1 MKRKNDFAAKLLA
14 VCLALVLAA
23 GMLAVPAMA
32 TGAATPS
39 PANSTVPGGGGEDN
53 EGEGNKGD
61 NNNPGSNGITGG
73 MPYITGY
80 TVAPQL
86 GVAGELQRIQP
97 GQKCCI
103 IVSICDPR
111 FTKMYEEKSN
121 TDAED
126 TEAEVHNKALESLMA
141 NAFPNIKITST
152 YNFASPS
159 LGDIQIGGFAYDKK
173 LSSGNDWTS
182 GPLEY
187 HVAFNDITY
196 MGGSNKLSFDVSY
209 SGQQG
214 LELVNL
220 SQNISQCVGATNVE
234 GGKASAIVV
243 RSASYGGGSVVAGQQ
258 FTLTADVFVTAG
270 TTGAENVAVSLT
282 LPEQITVV
290 SGSSQIFVGN
300 MAAGESTSVNFL
312 LNASATSAAG
322 SANIT
327 VNVNGNAASDG
338 AALTTTMPI
347 TVPIVQPERFEI
359 SRTDFPEVINMGEET
374 YGSVSFVNKGK
385 GTIYNVSAELRGEGF
400 TTSEGNQ
407 FIGNVNSGTESSAD
421 FTISPTQAG
430 TLNAQL
436 VITYENE
443 QAEEKT
449 ITKDLTFTVEE
460 MVFDD
465 PGMMPGIDD
474 IPTEP
479 AQTGMPVWAWAV
491 IAVLAAGVA
500 ATVVVIV
507 RKKIKKRKENEKL
520 MEDDD
525 EDI

>member
-1 MKRKNDFAAKLLA
+1 MKQATNFAGKLLA

-23 GMLAVPAMA
+23 SMLAVPAWA
-32 TGAATPS
+32 GDGNSTGAGDPSTTP
-39 PANSTVPGGGGEDN
+39 PASSD
-53 EGEGNKGD
+53 EG
-61 NNNPGSNGITGG
+61 SSGITSGT
-73 MPYITGY
+73 PYITGY
-80 TVAPQL
+80 TVTPQL

-111 FTKMYEEKSN
+111 FTKIPG
-121 TDAED
+121 D
-126 TEAEVHNKALESLMA
+126 EAHNNALQKMMEQ
-141 NAFPNIKITST
+141 AFPNVKITST

-159 LGDIQIGGFAYDKK
+159 LGDIQIGGFAYGKNN
-173 LSSGNDWTS
+173 SSGAPWEA

-187 HVAFNDITY
+187 HVSFNDITY
-196 MGGSNKLSFDVSY
+196 LGGSNKLSFDVSY

-243 RSASYGGGSVVAGQQ
+243 RSAGYGGGSVVAGQQ

-282 LPEQITVV
+282 LPEQVTVV

-312 LNASATSAAG
+312 LNASATAAAG

-327 VNVNGNAASDG
+327 INVNGNAASDG

-400 TTSEGNQ
+400 TTTEGNQ
-407 FIGNVNSGTESSAD
+407 FVGNVASGTESSAD

-430 TLNAQL
+430 SINAQL

-449 ITKDLTFTVEE
+449 ITKDITFTVEE
-460 MVFDD
+460 MMFED

-474 IPTEP
+474 MPTEP
-479 AQTGMPVWAWAV
+479 TQTGMPLWAWAV
-491 IAVLAAGVA
+491 IVVLVAGVVV
-500 ATVVVIV
+500 TVVVIV

-520 MEDDD
+520 MEEDD

>member
-1 MKRKNDFAAKLLA
+1 MKQATNFAGKLLA

-23 GMLAVPAMA
+23 SMLAVPAWA
-32 TGAATPS
+32 GNENNTGTGDPSTTP
-39 PANSTVPGGGGEDN
+39 PASSD
-53 EGEGNKGD
+53 EG
-61 NNNPGSNGITGG
+61 SSGITGG
-73 MPYITGY
+73 TPYITGY
-80 TVAPQL
+80 TVTPQL

-111 FTKMYEEKSN
+111 FTKIPG
-121 TDAED
+121 D
-126 TEAEVHNKALESLMA
+126 EAHNNALQKMMEQ
-141 NAFPNIKITST
+141 AFPNVKITST

-159 LGDIQIGGFAYDKK
+159 LGDIQIGGFAYGKNN
-173 LSSGNDWTS
+173 SSGAPWEA

-187 HVAFNDITY
+187 HVSFNDITY
-196 MGGSNKLSFDVSY
+196 LGGSNKLSFDVSY

-214 LELVNL
+214 LELANL

-243 RSASYGGGSVVAGQQ
+243 RSAGYGGGSVVAGQQ

-282 LPEQITVV
+282 LPEQVTVV

-312 LNASATSAAG
+312 LNASATAAAG

-327 VNVNGNAASDG
+327 INVNGNAASDG

-400 TTSEGNQ
+400 TTTEGNQ
-407 FIGNVNSGTESSAD
+407 FVGNVASGTESSAD

-430 TLNAQL
+430 SINAQL

-449 ITKDLTFTVEE
+449 ITKDITFTVEE
-460 MVFDD
+460 MMFED
-465 PGMMPGIDD
+465 PGMMPGMGDM
-474 IPTEP
+474 PTEP
-479 AQTGMPVWAWAV
+479 TQTGMPLWAWAV
-491 IAVLAAGVA
+491 IVVLAAGVV

-520 MEDDD
+520 MEEDD

>member
-1 MKRKNDFAAKLLA
+1 MKQATNFAGKLLA

-23 GMLAVPAMA
+23 SMLAVPAWA
-32 TGAATPS
+32 DDGNNTGTGDPGTTP
-39 PANSTVPGGGGEDN
+39 PASSDDGG
-53 EGEGNKGD
+53 
-61 NNNPGSNGITGG
+61 SSGITSGT
-73 MPYITGY
+73 PYITGY
-80 TVAPQL
+80 TVTPQL

-111 FTKMYEEKSN
+111 FTKIPG
-121 TDAED
+121 D
-126 TEAEVHNKALESLMA
+126 EAHNNALQKMMEQ
-141 NAFPNIKITST
+141 AFPNVKITST

-159 LGDIQIGGFAYDKK
+159 LGDIQIGGFAYGKNN
-173 LSSGNDWTS
+173 SSGAPWEA

-187 HVAFNDITY
+187 HVSFNDITY
-196 MGGSNKLSFDVSY
+196 LGGSNKLSFDVSY

-243 RSASYGGGSVVAGQQ
+243 RSAGYGGGSVVAGQQ

-282 LPEQITVV
+282 LPEQVTVV

-312 LNASATSAAG
+312 LNASATAAAG

-327 VNVNGNAASDG
+327 INVNGNAASDG

-347 TVPIVQPERFEI
+347 TVPIVQPERFEV

-400 TTSEGNQ
+400 TTTEGNQ
-407 FIGNVNSGTESSAD
+407 FVGNVASGTESSAD

-430 TLNAQL
+430 SINAQL

-449 ITKDLTFTVEE
+449 ITKDITFTVEE
-460 MVFDD
+460 MMFED
-465 PGMMPGIDD
+465 PGMMPGMGDM
-474 IPTEP
+474 PTEP
-479 AQTGMPVWAWAV
+479 TQTGMPLWAWAV
-491 IAVLAAGVA
+491 IVVLAAGVV

-520 MEDDD
+520 MEEDD

>member
-1 MKRKNDFAAKLLA
+1 MPGDDGGDDTGNGGN
-14 VCLALVLAA
+14 A
-23 GMLAVPAMA
+23 GIAS
-32 TGAATPS
+32 GTPY
-39 PANSTVPGGGGEDN
+39 V
-53 EGEGNKGD
+53 
-61 NNNPGSNGITGG
+61 
-73 MPYITGY
+73 TGY
-80 TVAPQL
+80 TIAPQL

-111 FTKMYEEKSN
+111 FTKIPG
-121 TDAED
+121 D
-126 TEAEVHNKALESLMA
+126 EAHNNALQKMMEQ
-141 NAFPNIKITST
+141 AFPNVKITST

-173 LSSGNDWTS
+173 LSSGNEWKPARWNTMWPSTTS
-182 GPLEY
+182 P
-187 HVAFNDITY
+187 I

-312 LNASATSAAG
+312 LNASATAAAG

-479 AQTGMPVWAWAV
+479 AQTGMPIWAWAV

-500 ATVVVIV
+500 ATVVSY
-507 RKKIKKRKENEKL
+507 RAQENKKTQREREA
-520 MEDDD
+520 DGGRR
-525 EDI
+525 

>member
-1 MKRKNDFAAKLLA
+1 MKQATNFAGKLLA

-23 GMLAVPAMA
+23 SMLAVPAWA
-32 TGAATPS
+32 GDGNNTGAGDSSTTP
-39 PANSTVPGGGGEDN
+39 PASSDDGG
-53 EGEGNKGD
+53 
-61 NNNPGSNGITGG
+61 SSGITGG
-73 MPYITGY
+73 TPYITGY
-80 TVAPQL
+80 TVTPQL

-111 FTKMYEEKSN
+111 FTKIPG
-121 TDAED
+121 D
-126 TEAEVHNKALESLMA
+126 EAHNNALQKMMEQ
-141 NAFPNIKITST
+141 AFPNVKITST

-159 LGDIQIGGFAYDKK
+159 LGDIQIGGFAYGKNN
-173 LSSGNDWTS
+173 SSGAPWEA

-187 HVAFNDITY
+187 HVSFNDITY
-196 MGGSNKLSFDVSY
+196 LGGSNKLSFDVSY

-243 RSASYGGGSVVAGQQ
+243 RSAGYGGGSVVAGQQ

-282 LPEQITVV
+282 LPEQVTVV

-312 LNASATSAAG
+312 LNASATAAAG

-327 VNVNGNAASDG
+327 INVNGNAASDG

-400 TTSEGNQ
+400 TTTEGNQ
-407 FIGNVNSGTESSAD
+407 FVGNVASGTESSAD

-430 TLNAQL
+430 SINAQL

-449 ITKDLTFTVEE
+449 ITKDITFTVEE
-460 MVFDD
+460 MSFED
-465 PGMMPGIDD
+465 PGMMPGMGDM
-474 IPTEP
+474 PTEP
-479 AQTGMPVWAWAV
+479 TQTGMPLWAWAV
-491 IAVLAAGVA
+491 IVVLAAGVV

-520 MEDDD
+520 MEEDD

>member
-1 MKRKNDFAAKLLA
+1 MKQATNFAGKLLA

-23 GMLAVPAMA
+23 SMLAVPAA
-32 TGAATPS
+32 WADNGNSTGAGSASTTP
-39 PANSTVPGGGGEDN
+39 PASSDDGG
-53 EGEGNKGD
+53 
-61 NNNPGSNGITGG
+61 SSGITGG
-73 MPYITGY
+73 TPYITGY
-80 TVAPQL
+80 TVTPQL

-111 FTKMYEEKSN
+111 FTKIPG
-121 TDAED
+121 D
-126 TEAEVHNKALESLMA
+126 EAHNNALQKMMEQ
-141 NAFPNIKITST
+141 AFPNVKITST

-159 LGDIQIGGFAYDKK
+159 LGDIQIGGFAYGKNN
-173 LSSGNDWTS
+173 SSGAPWEA

-187 HVAFNDITY
+187 HVSFNDITY
-196 MGGSNKLSFDVSY
+196 LGGSNKLSFDVSY

-243 RSASYGGGSVVAGQQ
+243 RSAGYGGGSVVAGQQ

-282 LPEQITVV
+282 LPEQVTVV

-312 LNASATSAAG
+312 LNASATAAAG

-327 VNVNGNAASDG
+327 INVNGNAASDG

-347 TVPIVQPERFEI
+347 TVPIVQPERFEV

-400 TTSEGNQ
+400 TTTEGNQ
-407 FIGNVNSGTESSAD
+407 FVGNVASGTESSAD

-430 TLNAQL
+430 SINAQL

-449 ITKDLTFTVEE
+449 ITKDITFTVEE
-460 MVFDD
+460 MMFED
-465 PGMMPGIDD
+465 PGMMPGMGDM
-474 IPTEP
+474 PTEP
-479 AQTGMPVWAWAV
+479 TQTGMPLWAWAV
-491 IAVLAAGVA
+491 IVVLAAGVV

-520 MEDDD
+520 MEEDD

>member
-1 MKRKNDFAAKLLA
+1 MKQATNFAGKLLA

-23 GMLAVPAMA
+23 SMLAVPAWA
-32 TGAATPS
+32 GDG
-39 PANSTVPGGGGEDN
+39 NSTDTGSASTTPPASSDDGG
-53 EGEGNKGD
+53 
-61 NNNPGSNGITGG
+61 SSGITSGT
-73 MPYITGY
+73 PYITGY
-80 TVAPQL
+80 TVTPQL

-111 FTKMYEEKSN
+111 FTKIPG
-121 TDAED
+121 D
-126 TEAEVHNKALESLMA
+126 EAHNNALQKMMEQ
-141 NAFPNIKITST
+141 AFPNVKITST

-159 LGDIQIGGFAYDKK
+159 LGDIQIGGFAYGKNN
-173 LSSGNDWTS
+173 SSGAPWEA

-187 HVAFNDITY
+187 HVSFNDITY
-196 MGGSNKLSFDVSY
+196 LGGSNKLSFDVSY

-243 RSASYGGGSVVAGQQ
+243 RSAGYGGGSVVAGQQ

-282 LPEQITVV
+282 LPEQVTVV

-312 LNASATSAAG
+312 LNASATAAAG

-327 VNVNGNAASDG
+327 INVNGNAASDG

-347 TVPIVQPERFEI
+347 TVPIVQPERFEV

-400 TTSEGNQ
+400 TTTEGNQ
-407 FIGNVNSGTESSAD
+407 FVGNVASGTESSAD

-430 TLNAQL
+430 SINAQL

-449 ITKDLTFTVEE
+449 ITKDITFTVEE
-460 MVFDD
+460 MSFED
-465 PGMMPGIDD
+465 PGMMPGMGDM
-474 IPTEP
+474 PTEP
-479 AQTGMPVWAWAV
+479 TQTGMPLWAWAV
-491 IAVLAAGVA
+491 IVVLAAGVV

-520 MEDDD
+520 MEEDD

>member
-1 MKRKNDFAAKLLA
+1 MKQATNFAGKLLA

-23 GMLAVPAMA
+23 SMLAVPAWA
-32 TGAATPS
+32 DNGNSTGAGDSSTTP
-39 PANSTVPGGGGEDN
+39 PASSDDGG
-53 EGEGNKGD
+53 
-61 NNNPGSNGITGG
+61 SSGITSGT
-73 MPYITGY
+73 PYITGY
-80 TVAPQL
+80 TVTPQL

-111 FTKMYEEKSN
+111 FTKIPG
-121 TDAED
+121 D
-126 TEAEVHNKALESLMA
+126 EAHNNALQKMMEQ
-141 NAFPNIKITST
+141 AFPNVKITST

-159 LGDIQIGGFAYDKK
+159 LGDIQIGGFAYGKNN
-173 LSSGNDWTS
+173 SSGAPWEA

-187 HVAFNDITY
+187 HVSFNDITY
-196 MGGSNKLSFDVSY
+196 LGGSNKLSFDVSY

-243 RSASYGGGSVVAGQQ
+243 RSAGYGGGSVVAGQQ

-282 LPEQITVV
+282 LPEQVTVV

-312 LNASATSAAG
+312 LNASATAAAG

-327 VNVNGNAASDG
+327 INVNGNAASDG

-400 TTSEGNQ
+400 TTTEGNQ
-407 FIGNVNSGTESSAD
+407 FVGNVASGTESSAD

-430 TLNAQL
+430 SINAQL

-449 ITKDLTFTVEE
+449 ITKDITFTVEE
-460 MVFDD
+460 MMFED

-474 IPTEP
+474 MPTEP
-479 AQTGMPVWAWAV
+479 TQTGMPLWAWAV
-491 IAVLAAGVA
+491 IVVLVAGVVV
-500 ATVVVIV
+500 TVVVIV

-520 MEDDD
+520 MEEDD

>member
-1 MKRKNDFAAKLLA
+1 MKQATNFAGKLLA

-23 GMLAVPAMA
+23 SMLAVPAWA
-32 TGAATPS
+32 DNGNSTGAGDSSTTP
-39 PANSTVPGGGGEDN
+39 PASSDDGG
-53 EGEGNKGD
+53 
-61 NNNPGSNGITGG
+61 SSGITGG
-73 MPYITGY
+73 TPYITGY
-80 TVAPQL
+80 TVTPQL

-111 FTKMYEEKSN
+111 FTKIPG
-121 TDAED
+121 D
-126 TEAEVHNKALESLMA
+126 EAHNNALQKMMEQ
-141 NAFPNIKITST
+141 AFPNVKITST

-159 LGDIQIGGFAYDKK
+159 LGDIQIGGFAYGKNN
-173 LSSGNDWTS
+173 SSGAPWEAR
-182 GPLEY
+182 PLEY
-187 HVAFNDITY
+187 HVSFNDITY
-196 MGGSNKLSFDVSY
+196 LGGSNKLSFDVSY

-243 RSASYGGGSVVAGQQ
+243 RSAGYGGGSVVAGQQ

-282 LPEQITVV
+282 LPEQVTVV

-312 LNASATSAAG
+312 LNASATAAAG

-327 VNVNGNAASDG
+327 INVNGNAASDG

-400 TTSEGNQ
+400 TTTEGNQ
-407 FIGNVNSGTESSAD
+407 FVGNVASGTESSAD

-430 TLNAQL
+430 SINAQL

-449 ITKDLTFTVEE
+449 ITKDITFTVEE
-460 MVFDD
+460 MMFED

-474 IPTEP
+474 MPTEP
-479 AQTGMPVWAWAV
+479 TQTGMPLWAWAV
-491 IAVLAAGVA
+491 IVVLAAGVV

-520 MEDDD
+520 MEEDD

>member
-1 MKRKNDFAAKLLA
+1 MKQATNFAGKLLA

-23 GMLAVPAMA
+23 SMLAVPAA
-32 TGAATPS
+32 LAENGNDNTGDGGTSTTP
-39 PANSTVPGGGGEDN
+39 PASSDDGG
-53 EGEGNKGD
+53 
-61 NNNPGSNGITGG
+61 SSGITGG
-73 MPYITGY
+73 TPYITGY
-80 TVAPQL
+80 TVTPQL

-111 FTKMYEEKSN
+111 FTKIPG
-121 TDAED
+121 D
-126 TEAEVHNKALESLMA
+126 EAHNNALQKMMEQ
-141 NAFPNIKITST
+141 AFPNVKITST

-159 LGDIQIGGFAYDKK
+159 LGDIQIGGFAYGKNN
-173 LSSGNDWTS
+173 SSGAPWEA

-187 HVAFNDITY
+187 HVSFNDITY
-196 MGGSNKLSFDVSY
+196 LGGSNKLSFDVSY

-214 LELVNL
+214 LELANL

-243 RSASYGGGSVVAGQQ
+243 RSAGYGGGSVVAGQQ

-282 LPEQITVV
+282 LPEQVTVV

-312 LNASATSAAG
+312 LNASATAAAG
-322 SANIT
+322 SVNIT
-327 VNVNGNAASDG
+327 INVNGNAASDG

-347 TVPIVQPERFEI
+347 TVPIVQPERFEV

-400 TTSEGNQ
+400 TTTEGNQ
-407 FIGNVNSGTESSAD
+407 FVGNVASGTESSAD

-430 TLNAQL
+430 SINAQL

-449 ITKDLTFTVEE
+449 ITKDITFTVEE
-460 MVFDD
+460 MSFED
-465 PGMMPGIDD
+465 PGMMPGMGDM
-474 IPTEP
+474 PTEP
-479 AQTGMPVWAWAV
+479 TQTGMPLWAWAV
-491 IAVLAAGVA
+491 IVVLAAGVV

-520 MEDDD
+520 MEEDD

>member
-1 MKRKNDFAAKLLA
+1 MKQATNFAGKLLA

-23 GMLAVPAMA
+23 SMLAVPAWA
-32 TGAATPS
+32 GNGNNTGTGDPGTTPPTS
-39 PANSTVPGGGGEDN
+39 SDDGG
-53 EGEGNKGD
+53 
-61 NNNPGSNGITGG
+61 SSGITGG
-73 MPYITGY
+73 TPYITGY
-80 TVAPQL
+80 TVTPQL

-103 IVSICDPR
+103 IVGICDPR
-111 FTKMYEEKSN
+111 FTKMATGEEGA
-121 TDAED
+121 DA
-126 TEAEVHNKALESLMA
+126 HNKALETLMSR
-141 NAFPNIKITST
+141 AFPNIKITST

-159 LGDIQIGGFAYDKK
+159 LGDIQIGGFTYGKNN
-173 LSSGNDWTS
+173 SSGAPWEA

-187 HVAFNDITY
+187 HVSFNDITY
-196 MGGSNKLSFDVSY
+196 LGGSNKLSFDVSY

-243 RSASYGGGSVVAGQQ
+243 RSAGYGGGSVVAGQQ

-282 LPEQITVV
+282 LPEQVTVV

-312 LNASATSAAG
+312 LNASATAAAG

-327 VNVNGNAASDG
+327 INVNGNAASDG

-347 TVPIVQPERFEI
+347 TVPIVQPERFEV

-400 TTSEGNQ
+400 TTTEGNQ
-407 FIGNVNSGTESSAD
+407 FVGNVASGTESSAD

-430 TLNAQL
+430 SINAQL

-449 ITKDLTFTVEE
+449 ITKDITFTVEE
-460 MVFDD
+460 MSFED
-465 PGMMPGIDD
+465 PGMMPGMGDM
-474 IPTEP
+474 PTEP
-479 AQTGMPVWAWAV
+479 TQTGMPLWAWAV
-491 IAVLAAGVA
+491 IVVLAAGVV

-520 MEDDD
+520 MEEDD

>member
-1 MKRKNDFAAKLLA
+1 MKQATNFAGKLLA

-23 GMLAVPAMA
+23 SMLAVPAA
-32 TGAATPS
+32 WADNG
-39 PANSTVPGGGGEDN
+39 NSTGTGSASTTPPASSDDGG
-53 EGEGNKGD
+53 
-61 NNNPGSNGITGG
+61 SSGITSGT
-73 MPYITGY
+73 PYITGY
-80 TVAPQL
+80 TVTPQL

-111 FTKMYEEKSN
+111 FTKIPG
-121 TDAED
+121 D
-126 TEAEVHNKALESLMA
+126 EAHNNALQKMMEQ
-141 NAFPNIKITST
+141 AFPNVKITST

-159 LGDIQIGGFAYDKK
+159 LGDIQIGGFAYGKNN
-173 LSSGNDWTS
+173 SSGAPWEA

-187 HVAFNDITY
+187 HVSFNDITY
-196 MGGSNKLSFDVSY
+196 LGGSNKLSFDVSY

-214 LELVNL
+214 LELANL

-243 RSASYGGGSVVAGQQ
+243 RSAGYGGGSVVAGQQ

-282 LPEQITVV
+282 LPEQVTVV

-312 LNASATSAAG
+312 LNASATAAAG

-327 VNVNGNAASDG
+327 INVNGNAASDG

-347 TVPIVQPERFEI
+347 TVPIVQPERFEV

-400 TTSEGNQ
+400 TTTEGNQ
-407 FIGNVNSGTESSAD
+407 FVGNVASGTESSAD

-430 TLNAQL
+430 SINAQL

-449 ITKDLTFTVEE
+449 ITKDITFTVEE
-460 MVFDD
+460 MMFED
-465 PGMMPGIDD
+465 PGMMPGMGDM
-474 IPTEP
+474 PTEP
-479 AQTGMPVWAWAV
+479 TQTGMPLWAWAV
-491 IAVLAAGVA
+491 IVVLAAGVV

-520 MEDDD
+520 MEEDD

>member
-1 MKRKNDFAAKLLA
+1 MKQATNFAGKLLA

-23 GMLAVPAMA
+23 SMLAVPAWA
-32 TGAATPS
+32 DNGNSTGAGDSSTTP
-39 PANSTVPGGGGEDN
+39 PASSDDGG
-53 EGEGNKGD
+53 
-61 NNNPGSNGITGG
+61 SSGITGG
-73 MPYITGY
+73 TPYITGY
-80 TVAPQL
+80 TVTPQL

-111 FTKMYEEKSN
+111 FTKIPG
-121 TDAED
+121 AE
-126 TEAEVHNKALESLMA
+126 AHNNALQKMMEQ
-141 NAFPNIKITST
+141 AFPNVKITST

-159 LGDIQIGGFAYDKK
+159 LGDIQIGGFAYGKNN
-173 LSSGNDWTS
+173 SSGAPWEA

-187 HVAFNDITY
+187 HVSFNDITY
-196 MGGSNKLSFDVSY
+196 LGGSNKLSFDVSY

-243 RSASYGGGSVVAGQQ
+243 RSAGYGGGSVVAGQQ

-282 LPEQITVV
+282 LPEQVTVV

-312 LNASATSAAG
+312 LNASATAAAG

-327 VNVNGNAASDG
+327 INVNGNAASDG

-347 TVPIVQPERFEI
+347 TVPIVQPERFEV

-400 TTSEGNQ
+400 TTTEGNQ
-407 FIGNVNSGTESSAD
+407 FVGNVASGTESSAD

-430 TLNAQL
+430 SINAQL

-449 ITKDLTFTVEE
+449 ITKDITFTVEE
-460 MVFDD
+460 MSFED
-465 PGMMPGIDD
+465 PGMMPGMGDM
-474 IPTEP
+474 PTEP
-479 AQTGMPVWAWAV
+479 TQTGMPLWAWAV
-491 IAVLAAGVA
+491 IVVLAAGVV

-520 MEDDD
+520 MEEDD

>member
-1 MKRKNDFAAKLLA
+1 MKQATNFAGKLLA

-23 GMLAVPAMA
+23 SMLAVPTALA
-32 TGAATPS
+32 ENGNDNTGDGGTSTTP
-39 PANSTVPGGGGEDN
+39 PASSD
-53 EGEGNKGD
+53 EG
-61 NNNPGSNGITGG
+61 SSGITGG
-73 MPYITGY
+73 TPYITGY
-80 TVAPQL
+80 TVTPQL

-111 FTKMYEEKSN
+111 FTKIPG
-121 TDAED
+121 D
-126 TEAEVHNKALESLMA
+126 EAHNNALQKMMEQ
-141 NAFPNIKITST
+141 AFPNVKITST

-159 LGDIQIGGFAYDKK
+159 LGDIQIGGFAYGKNN
-173 LSSGNDWTS
+173 SSGAPWEA

-187 HVAFNDITY
+187 HVSFNDITY
-196 MGGSNKLSFDVSY
+196 LGGSNKLSFDVSY

-243 RSASYGGGSVVAGQQ
+243 RSAGYGGGSVVAGQQ

-282 LPEQITVV
+282 LPEQVTVV

-312 LNASATSAAG
+312 LNASATAAAG

-327 VNVNGNAASDG
+327 INVNGNAASDG

-400 TTSEGNQ
+400 TTTEGNQ
-407 FIGNVNSGTESSAD
+407 FVGNVASGTESSAD

-430 TLNAQL
+430 SINAQL

-449 ITKDLTFTVEE
+449 ITKDITFTVEE
-460 MVFDD
+460 MSFED
-465 PGMMPGIDD
+465 PGMMPGMGDM
-474 IPTEP
+474 PTEP
-479 AQTGMPVWAWAV
+479 TQTGMPLWAWAV
-491 IAVLAAGVA
+491 IVVLAAGVV

-520 MEDDD
+520 MEEDD

>member
-39 PANSTVPGGGGEDN
+39 PANSTVPGDDGGDDT
-53 EGEGNKGD
+53 GNGG
-61 NNNPGSNGITGG
+61 NAGSASGT
-73 MPYITGY
+73 PYVTGY
-80 TVAPQL
+80 TIAPQL

-111 FTKMYEEKSN
+111 FTKIPG
-121 TDAED
+121 D
-126 TEAEVHNKALESLMA
+126 EAHNNALQKMMEQ
-141 NAFPNIKITST
+141 AFPNVKITST

-173 LSSGNDWTS
+173 LSSGNKWEA

-312 LNASATSAAG
+312 LNASATAAAG

-479 AQTGMPVWAWAV
+479 AQTGMPIWAWAV

-500 ATVVVIV
+500 ATVVIIV
-507 RKKIKKRKENEKL
+507 RRKIKKRKENEKL

>member
-1 MKRKNDFAAKLLA
+1 MKQATNFAGKLLA

-23 GMLAVPAMA
+23 SMLAVPAA
-32 TGAATPS
+32 WADNG
-39 PANSTVPGGGGEDN
+39 NSTGTGSASTTPPASSDDGG
-53 EGEGNKGD
+53 
-61 NNNPGSNGITGG
+61 SSGITSGT
-73 MPYITGY
+73 PYITGY
-80 TVAPQL
+80 TVTPQL

-111 FTKMYEEKSN
+111 FTKIPG
-121 TDAED
+121 D
-126 TEAEVHNKALESLMA
+126 EAHNNALQKMMEQ
-141 NAFPNIKITST
+141 AFPNVKITST

-159 LGDIQIGGFAYDKK
+159 LGDIQIGGFAYGKNN
-173 LSSGNDWTS
+173 SSGAPWEA

-187 HVAFNDITY
+187 HVSFNDITY
-196 MGGSNKLSFDVSY
+196 LGGSNKLSFDVSY

-243 RSASYGGGSVVAGQQ
+243 RSAGYGGGSVVAGQQ

-282 LPEQITVV
+282 LPEQVTVV

-312 LNASATSAAG
+312 LNASATAAAG

-327 VNVNGNAASDG
+327 INVNGNAASDG

-400 TTSEGNQ
+400 TTTEGNQ
-407 FIGNVNSGTESSAD
+407 FVGNVASGTESSAD

-430 TLNAQL
+430 SINAQL

-449 ITKDLTFTVEE
+449 ITKDITFTVEE
-460 MVFDD
+460 MMFED
-465 PGMMPGIDD
+465 PGMMPGMGDM
-474 IPTEP
+474 PTEP
-479 AQTGMPVWAWAV
+479 TQTGMPLWAWAV
-491 IAVLAAGVA
+491 IVVLAAGVV

-520 MEDDD
+520 MEEDD

>member
-1 MKRKNDFAAKLLA
+1 MKQATNFAGKLLA

-23 GMLAVPAMA
+23 SMLAVPAWA
-32 TGAATPS
+32 DNGNSTGAGDSSTTP
-39 PANSTVPGGGGEDN
+39 PASSDDGG
-53 EGEGNKGD
+53 
-61 NNNPGSNGITGG
+61 SSGITSGT
-73 MPYITGY
+73 PYITGY
-80 TVAPQL
+80 TVTPQL

-111 FTKMYEEKSN
+111 FTKIPG
-121 TDAED
+121 D
-126 TEAEVHNKALESLMA
+126 EAHNNALQKMMEQ
-141 NAFPNIKITST
+141 AFPNVKITST

-159 LGDIQIGGFAYDKK
+159 LGDIQIGGFAYGKNN
-173 LSSGNDWTS
+173 SSGAPWEA

-187 HVAFNDITY
+187 HVSFNDITY
-196 MGGSNKLSFDVSY
+196 LGGSNKLSFDVSY

-243 RSASYGGGSVVAGQQ
+243 RSAGYGGGSVVAGQQ

-282 LPEQITVV
+282 LPEQVTVV

-312 LNASATSAAG
+312 LNASATAAAG

-327 VNVNGNAASDG
+327 INVNGNAASDG

-347 TVPIVQPERFEI
+347 TVPIVQPERFEV

-400 TTSEGNQ
+400 TTTEGNQ
-407 FIGNVNSGTESSAD
+407 FVGNVASGTESSAD

-430 TLNAQL
+430 SINAQL

-449 ITKDLTFTVEE
+449 ITKDITFTVEE
-460 MVFDD
+460 MSFED
-465 PGMMPGIDD
+465 PGMMPGMGGM
-474 IPTEP
+474 PTEP
-479 AQTGMPVWAWAV
+479 TQTGMPLWAWAV
-491 IAVLAAGVA
+491 IVVLAAGVV

-520 MEDDD
+520 MEEDD

>member
-1 MKRKNDFAAKLLA
+1 MKQATNFAGKLLA

-23 GMLAVPAMA
+23 SMLAVPAWA
-32 TGAATPS
+32 GDG
-39 PANSTVPGGGGEDN
+39 NSTGTGSASTTPPASSDDGG
-53 EGEGNKGD
+53 
-61 NNNPGSNGITGG
+61 SSGITSGT
-73 MPYITGY
+73 PYITGY
-80 TVAPQL
+80 TVTPQL

-111 FTKMYEEKSN
+111 FTKIPG
-121 TDAED
+121 D
-126 TEAEVHNKALESLMA
+126 EAHNNALQKMMEQ
-141 NAFPNIKITST
+141 AFPNVKITST

-159 LGDIQIGGFAYDKK
+159 LGDIQIGGFAYGKNN
-173 LSSGNDWTS
+173 SSGAPWEA

-187 HVAFNDITY
+187 HVSFNDITY
-196 MGGSNKLSFDVSY
+196 LGGSNKLSFDVSY

-243 RSASYGGGSVVAGQQ
+243 RSAGYGGGSVVAGQQ

-282 LPEQITVV
+282 LPEQVTVV

-312 LNASATSAAG
+312 LNASATAAAG

-327 VNVNGNAASDG
+327 INVNGNAASDG

-347 TVPIVQPERFEI
+347 TVPIVQPERFEV

-400 TTSEGNQ
+400 TTTEGNQ
-407 FIGNVNSGTESSAD
+407 FVGNVASGTESSAD

-430 TLNAQL
+430 SINAQL

-449 ITKDLTFTVEE
+449 ITKDITFTVEE
-460 MVFDD
+460 MSFED
-465 PGMMPGIDD
+465 PGMMPGMGDM
-474 IPTEP
+474 PTEP
-479 AQTGMPVWAWAV
+479 TQTGMPLWAWAV
-491 IAVLAAGVA
+491 IVVLAAGVV

-520 MEDDD
+520 MEEDD

>member
-1 MKRKNDFAAKLLA
+1 MKQATNFAGKLLA

-23 GMLAVPAMA
+23 SMLAVPAWA
-32 TGAATPS
+32 GDGNNTGAGDSSTTP
-39 PANSTVPGGGGEDN
+39 PASSDDGG
-53 EGEGNKGD
+53 
-61 NNNPGSNGITGG
+61 SSGITGG
-73 MPYITGY
+73 TPYITGY
-80 TVAPQL
+80 TVTPQL

-111 FTKMYEEKSN
+111 FTKIPG
-121 TDAED
+121 D
-126 TEAEVHNKALESLMA
+126 EAHNNALQKMMEQ
-141 NAFPNIKITST
+141 AFPNVKITST

-159 LGDIQIGGFAYDKK
+159 LGDIQIGGFAYGKNN
-173 LSSGNDWTS
+173 SSGAPWEA

-187 HVAFNDITY
+187 HVSFNDITY
-196 MGGSNKLSFDVSY
+196 LGGSNKLSFDVSY

-243 RSASYGGGSVVAGQQ
+243 RSAGYGGGSVVAGQQ

-282 LPEQITVV
+282 LPEQVTVV

-312 LNASATSAAG
+312 LNASATAAAG

-327 VNVNGNAASDG
+327 INVNGNAASDG

-347 TVPIVQPERFEI
+347 TVPIVQPERFEV

-400 TTSEGNQ
+400 TTTEGNQ
-407 FIGNVNSGTESSAD
+407 FVGNVASGTESSAD

-430 TLNAQL
+430 SINAQL

-449 ITKDLTFTVEE
+449 LTKDITFTVEE
-460 MVFDD
+460 MMFED

-474 IPTEP
+474 MPTEP
-479 AQTGMPVWAWAV
+479 AQTGMPLWAWAV
-491 IAVLAAGVA
+491 IVVLAAGVV

-520 MEDDD
+520 MEEDD

>member
-1 MKRKNDFAAKLLA
+1 MKQATNFAGKLLA

-23 GMLAVPAMA
+23 SMLAVPAWA
-32 TGAATPS
+32 GDGNGTDTGSASTTP
-39 PANSTVPGGGGEDN
+39 PASSDDGG
-53 EGEGNKGD
+53 
-61 NNNPGSNGITGG
+61 SSGITSGT
-73 MPYITGY
+73 PYITGY
-80 TVAPQL
+80 TVTPQL

-111 FTKMYEEKSN
+111 FTKIPG
-121 TDAED
+121 D
-126 TEAEVHNKALESLMA
+126 EAHNNALQKMMEQ
-141 NAFPNIKITST
+141 AFPNVKITST

-159 LGDIQIGGFAYDKK
+159 LGDIQIGGFAYGKNN
-173 LSSGNDWTS
+173 SSGAPWEA

-187 HVAFNDITY
+187 HVSFNDITY
-196 MGGSNKLSFDVSY
+196 LGGSNKLSFDVSY

-214 LELVNL
+214 LELANL

-243 RSASYGGGSVVAGQQ
+243 RSAGYGGGSVVAGQQ

-282 LPEQITVV
+282 LPEQVTVV

-312 LNASATSAAG
+312 LNASATAAAG

-327 VNVNGNAASDG
+327 INVNGNAASDG

-347 TVPIVQPERFEI
+347 TVPIVQPERFEV

-400 TTSEGNQ
+400 TTTEGNQ
-407 FIGNVNSGTESSAD
+407 FVGNVASGTESSAD

-430 TLNAQL
+430 SINAQL

-449 ITKDLTFTVEE
+449 ITKDITFTVEE
-460 MVFDD
+460 MSFED
-465 PGMMPGIDD
+465 PGMMPGMGDM
-474 IPTEP
+474 PTEP
-479 AQTGMPVWAWAV
+479 TQTGMPLWAWAV
-491 IAVLAAGVA
+491 IVVLAAGVV

-520 MEDDD
+520 MEEDD

>member
-1 MKRKNDFAAKLLA
+1 MKQATNFAGKLLA

-23 GMLAVPAMA
+23 SMLAVPAWA
-32 TGAATPS
+32 DDGNNTGTVDPGTTP
-39 PANSTVPGGGGEDN
+39 PASSDDGG
-53 EGEGNKGD
+53 
-61 NNNPGSNGITGG
+61 SSGITGG
-73 MPYITGY
+73 TPYITGY
-80 TVAPQL
+80 TVTPQL

-111 FTKMYEEKSN
+111 FTKIPG
-121 TDAED
+121 D
-126 TEAEVHNKALESLMA
+126 EAHNNALQKMMEQ
-141 NAFPNIKITST
+141 AFPNVKITST

-159 LGDIQIGGFAYDKK
+159 LGDIQIGGFAYGKNN
-173 LSSGNDWTS
+173 SSGAPWEA

-187 HVAFNDITY
+187 HVSFNDITY
-196 MGGSNKLSFDVSY
+196 LGGSNKLSFDVSY

-243 RSASYGGGSVVAGQQ
+243 RSAGYGGGSVVAGQQ

-282 LPEQITVV
+282 LPEQVTVV

-312 LNASATSAAG
+312 LNASATAAAG

-327 VNVNGNAASDG
+327 INVNGNAASDG

-400 TTSEGNQ
+400 TTTEGNQ
-407 FIGNVNSGTESSAD
+407 FVGNVASGTESSAD

-430 TLNAQL
+430 SINAQL

-449 ITKDLTFTVEE
+449 LTKDITFTVEE
-460 MVFDD
+460 MMFED

-474 IPTEP
+474 MPTEP
-479 AQTGMPVWAWAV
+479 AQTGMPLWAWAV
-491 IAVLAAGVA
+491 IVVLVAGVVV
-500 ATVVVIV
+500 TVVVIV

-520 MEDDD
+520 MEEDD

>member
-1 MKRKNDFAAKLLA
+1 MKQATNFAGKLLA

-23 GMLAVPAMA
+23 SMLAVPAWA
-32 TGAATPS
+32 GNENNTGTGSASTTP
-39 PANSTVPGGGGEDN
+39 PASSD
-53 EGEGNKGD
+53 EG
-61 NNNPGSNGITGG
+61 SSGITGG
-73 MPYITGY
+73 TPYITGY
-80 TVAPQL
+80 TVTPQL

-111 FTKMYEEKSN
+111 FTKMATGEEGA
-121 TDAED
+121 DA
-126 TEAEVHNKALESLMA
+126 HNKALETLMSR
-141 NAFPNIKITST
+141 AFPNIKITST

-159 LGDIQIGGFAYDKK
+159 LGDIQIGGFAYGKNN
-173 LSSGNDWTS
+173 SSGAPWEA

-187 HVAFNDITY
+187 HVSFNDITY
-196 MGGSNKLSFDVSY
+196 LGGSNKLSFDVSY

-243 RSASYGGGSVVAGQQ
+243 RSAGYGGGSVVAGQQ

-282 LPEQITVV
+282 LPEQVTVV

-312 LNASATSAAG
+312 LNASATAAAG

-327 VNVNGNAASDG
+327 INVNGNAASDG

-400 TTSEGNQ
+400 TTTEGNQ
-407 FIGNVNSGTESSAD
+407 FVGNVASGTESSAD

-430 TLNAQL
+430 SINAQL

-449 ITKDLTFTVEE
+449 ITKDITFTVEE
-460 MVFDD
+460 MMFED

-474 IPTEP
+474 MPTEP
-479 AQTGMPVWAWAV
+479 AQTGMPLWAWAV
-491 IAVLAAGVA
+491 IVVLVAGVV

-520 MEDDD
+520 MEEDD

>member
-1 MKRKNDFAAKLLA
+1 MKQATNFAGKLLA

-23 GMLAVPAMA
+23 SMLAVPAWA
-32 TGAATPS
+32 GDGNSTGAGDPSTTP
-39 PANSTVPGGGGEDN
+39 PASSDDGG
-53 EGEGNKGD
+53 
-61 NNNPGSNGITGG
+61 SSGITSGT
-73 MPYITGY
+73 PYITGY
-80 TVAPQL
+80 TVTPQL

-111 FTKMYEEKSN
+111 FTKIPG
-121 TDAED
+121 D
-126 TEAEVHNKALESLMA
+126 EAHNNALQKMMEQ
-141 NAFPNIKITST
+141 AFPNVKITST

-159 LGDIQIGGFAYDKK
+159 LGDIQIGGFAYGKNN
-173 LSSGNDWTS
+173 SSGAPWEA

-187 HVAFNDITY
+187 HVSFNDITY
-196 MGGSNKLSFDVSY
+196 LGGSNKLSFDVSY

-243 RSASYGGGSVVAGQQ
+243 RSAGYGGGSVVAGQQ

-282 LPEQITVV
+282 LPEQVTVV

-312 LNASATSAAG
+312 LNASATAAAG

-327 VNVNGNAASDG
+327 INVNGNAASDG

-347 TVPIVQPERFEI
+347 TVPIVQPERFEV

-400 TTSEGNQ
+400 TTTEGNQ
-407 FIGNVNSGTESSAD
+407 FVGNVASGTESSAD

-430 TLNAQL
+430 SINAQL

-449 ITKDLTFTVEE
+449 ITKDITFTVEE
-460 MVFDD
+460 MSFED
-465 PGMMPGIDD
+465 PGMMPGMGDM
-474 IPTEP
+474 PTEP
-479 AQTGMPVWAWAV
+479 TQTGMPLWAWAV
-491 IAVLAAGVA
+491 IVVLAAGVV

-520 MEDDD
+520 MEEDD

>member
-1 MKRKNDFAAKLLA
+1 MKQATNFAGKLLA

-23 GMLAVPAMA
+23 SMLAVPAA
-32 TGAATPS
+32 WADNG
-39 PANSTVPGGGGEDN
+39 NSTGTGSASTTPPASSDDGG
-53 EGEGNKGD
+53 
-61 NNNPGSNGITGG
+61 SSGITGG
-73 MPYITGY
+73 TPYITGY
-80 TVAPQL
+80 TVTPQL

-103 IVSICDPR
+103 IVGICDPR
-111 FTKMYEEKSN
+111 FTKMATGEEGA
-121 TDAED
+121 DA
-126 TEAEVHNKALESLMA
+126 HNKALETLMSR
-141 NAFPNIKITST
+141 AFPNIKITST

-159 LGDIQIGGFAYDKK
+159 LGDIQIGGFAYGKNN
-173 LSSGNDWTS
+173 SSGAPWEA

-187 HVAFNDITY
+187 HVSFNDITY
-196 MGGSNKLSFDVSY
+196 LGGSNKLSFDVSY

-243 RSASYGGGSVVAGQQ
+243 RSAGYGGGSVVAGQQ

-282 LPEQITVV
+282 LPEQVTVV

-312 LNASATSAAG
+312 LNASATAAAG

-327 VNVNGNAASDG
+327 INVNGNAASDG

-400 TTSEGNQ
+400 TTTEGNQ
-407 FIGNVNSGTESSAD
+407 FVGNVASGTESSAD

-430 TLNAQL
+430 SINAQL

-449 ITKDLTFTVEE
+449 ITKDITFTVEE
-460 MVFDD
+460 MMFED
-465 PGMMPGIDD
+465 PGMMPGMGDM
-474 IPTEP
+474 PTEP
-479 AQTGMPVWAWAV
+479 TQTGMPLWAWAV
-491 IAVLAAGVA
+491 IVVLAAGVV

-520 MEDDD
+520 MEEDD

>member
-1 MKRKNDFAAKLLA
+1 MKQATNFAGKLLA

-23 GMLAVPAMA
+23 SMLAVPAWA
-32 TGAATPS
+32 DNGNSTGAGDPGTTP
-39 PANSTVPGGGGEDN
+39 PASSDDGG
-53 EGEGNKGD
+53 
-61 NNNPGSNGITGG
+61 SSGITGG
-73 MPYITGY
+73 TPYITGY
-80 TVAPQL
+80 TVTPQL

-111 FTKMYEEKSN
+111 FTKMATGEEGA
-121 TDAED
+121 DA
-126 TEAEVHNKALESLMA
+126 HNKALETLMSR
-141 NAFPNIKITST
+141 AFPNIKITST

-159 LGDIQIGGFAYDKK
+159 LGDIQIGGFAYGKNN
-173 LSSGNDWTS
+173 SSGAPWEA

-187 HVAFNDITY
+187 HVSFNDITY
-196 MGGSNKLSFDVSY
+196 LGGSNKLSFDVSY

-243 RSASYGGGSVVAGQQ
+243 RSAGYGGGSVVAGQQ

-282 LPEQITVV
+282 LPEQVTVV

-312 LNASATSAAG
+312 LNASATAAAG

-327 VNVNGNAASDG
+327 INVNGNAASDG

-400 TTSEGNQ
+400 TTTEGNQ
-407 FIGNVNSGTESSAD
+407 FVGNVASGTESSAD

-430 TLNAQL
+430 SINAQL

-449 ITKDLTFTVEE
+449 ITKDITFTVEE
-460 MVFDD
+460 MSFED
-465 PGMMPGIDD
+465 PGMMPGMGDM
-474 IPTEP
+474 PTEP
-479 AQTGMPVWAWAV
+479 TQTGMPLWAWAV
-491 IAVLAAGVA
+491 IVVLAAGVV

-520 MEDDD
+520 MEEDD

>member
-1 MKRKNDFAAKLLA
+1 MKQATNFAGKLLA

-23 GMLAVPAMA
+23 SMLAVPAWA
-32 TGAATPS
+32 GDG
-39 PANSTVPGGGGEDN
+39 NSTGTGSASTTPPASSDDGG
-53 EGEGNKGD
+53 
-61 NNNPGSNGITGG
+61 SSGITSGT
-73 MPYITGY
+73 PYITGY
-80 TVAPQL
+80 TVTPQL

-111 FTKMYEEKSN
+111 FTKIPG
-121 TDAED
+121 D
-126 TEAEVHNKALESLMA
+126 EAHNNALQKMMEQ
-141 NAFPNIKITST
+141 AFPNVKITST

-159 LGDIQIGGFAYDKK
+159 LGDIQIGGFAYGKNN
-173 LSSGNDWTS
+173 SSGAPWEA

-187 HVAFNDITY
+187 HVSFNDITY
-196 MGGSNKLSFDVSY
+196 LGGSNKLSFDVSY

-243 RSASYGGGSVVAGQQ
+243 RSAGYGGGSVVAGQQ

-282 LPEQITVV
+282 LPEQVTVV

-312 LNASATSAAG
+312 LNASATAAAG

-327 VNVNGNAASDG
+327 INVNGNAASDG

-347 TVPIVQPERFEI
+347 TVPIVQPERFEV

-400 TTSEGNQ
+400 TTTEGNQ
-407 FIGNVNSGTESSAD
+407 FVGNVASGTESSAD

-430 TLNAQL
+430 SINAQL

-449 ITKDLTFTVEE
+449 ITKDITFTVEE
-460 MVFDD
+460 MSFED

-474 IPTEP
+474 MPTEP
-479 AQTGMPVWAWAV
+479 AQTGMPLWAWAV
-491 IAVLAAGVA
+491 IVVLVAGVV

-520 MEDDD
+520 MEEDD